1 MNPEKLA
8 DTLLSLSSASGV
20 TGSEDAAVEEAS
32 VIFRQLT
39 DQVKKDRFGNLVA
52 LKKGAAN
59 SNHEI
64 SIALVAHVDEIGFVV
79 TKIEDEGFLRFS
91 PLGGLDARVLPG
103 QSVEVDA
110 KKNLKGVIGSAPPH
124 LLSEDDRKKT
134 VPIDKLFID
143 LGIPGGKV
151 KELVSVGD
159 TVRFDQQSLALKY
172 NNRITGK
179 SLDNRAGVAA
189 LIYAASELSGLIH
202 AADIYF
208 IASLQEEVGLR
219 GALTAA
225 YGLKPDLAIVV
236 DVTHGDCPG
245 LKEGSYFNLGK
256 GPALAVGPN
265 LHPYLTDKVEE
276 TARANYLPCQIEPV
290 PGNSATDAWA
300 FQVSRAGIPTALLS
314 IPLRYMHTP
323 VEMVDLEDIIA
334 CGKII
339 SFFCRTV
346 DTDFLEVLKTC

>member
-1 MNPEKLA
+1 MNPEKIT
-8 DTLLSLSSASGV
+8 DILLSLSSASGV
-20 TGSEDAAVEEAS
+20 TGCEDAAVEEAS
-32 VIFRQLT
+32 VIFRQLV

-52 LKKGAAN
+52 LKKATADY
-59 SNHEI
+59 SKII

-79 TKIEDEGFLRFS
+79 TKVEEGGFLRFS
-91 PLGGLDARVLPG
+91 PLGGIDARVLPG
-103 QSVEVDA
+103 QAVEVDA
-110 KKNLKGVIGSAPPH
+110 KEILKGVIGSAPPH
-124 LLSEDDRKKT
+124 LLSEEDRKKT

-143 LGIPGGKV
+143 LGIPEEKV

-159 TVRFDQQSLALKY
+159 TVRFEQQPLAMKF
-172 NNRITGK
+172 NNKLTGK

-245 LKEGSYFNLGK
+245 LKEGSYFDLGK

-265 LHPYLTDKVEE
+265 LHPSLTDKVEE
-276 TARANYLPCQIEPV
+276 TARANYLPCQKEPI

-323 VEMVDLEDIIA
+323 VEMIDLEDIIA

-339 SFFCRTV
+339 SSFCRTV
-346 DTDFLEVLKTC
+346 DADFLEVLKTC